1 MSNSYKELK
10 DKQMAETN
18 AFPIKAAF
26 SDEQFRKV
34 VEEWNLSFDEN
45 SDDYFGKQLASLGY
59 GVLIRKKDVKA
70 FNDMLN
76 RHRKEH
82 QKAIKEDTT
91 GEGYIYDMFV
101 YELQNYEYGYTGC
114 VDDTLEALGISRE
127 TLQQNAAMSQ
137 ALAKARKYVMSLD
150 D

>member
-1 MSNSYKELK
+1 MSNLYKELI
-10 DKQMAETN
+10 DKQMAEINVFPVKTATN
-18 AFPIKAAF
+18 N
-26 SDEQFRKV
+26 EQFKKIV
-34 VEEWNLSFDEN
+34 NEWNLSFNEN
-45 SDDYFGKQLASLGY
+45 SDNFYGKQLVPVSLGMF
-59 GVLIRKKDVKA
+59 IRKKDVKA

-137 ALAKARKYVMSLD
+137 ALAKARKFVMSLD

>member
-26 SDEQFRKV
+26 GDEQFRKV

-45 SDDYFGKQLASLGY
+45 SDNYFG
-59 GVLIRKKDVKA
+59 
-70 FNDMLN
+70 N
-76 RHRKEH
+76 
-82 QKAIKEDTT
+82 
-91 GEGYIYDMFV
+91 
-101 YELQNYEYGYTGC
+101 EYGYTGC

-137 ALAKARKYVMSLD
+137 ALAKDVNLL
-150 D
+150 

>member
-1 MSNSYKELK
+1 MSNLYKELI
-10 DKQMAETN
+10 DKQMAEINVFPVKTATN
-18 AFPIKAAF
+18 N
-26 SDEQFRKV
+26 EQFRKV

-45 SDDYFGKQLASLGY
+45 SDDYFGKQLASLGC

-76 RHRKEH
+76 RHREEH
-82 QKAIKEDTT
+82 QKAIEEDTT
-91 GEGYIYDMFV
+91 GEGYIYEMFV

-137 ALAKARKYVMSLD
+137 ALAKARKFVMSLD

>member
-1 MSNSYKELK
+1 MSNLYKELI
-10 DKQMAETN
+10 DKQMAEINVFPVKTATN
-18 AFPIKAAF
+18 N
-26 SDEQFRKV
+26 EQFKKIV
-34 VEEWNLSFDEN
+34 NEWNLSFNEN
-45 SDDYFGKQLASLGY
+45 SDNYFGKQLASLGC

-137 ALAKARKYVMSLD
+137 ALAKARKFVMSLD

>member
-1 MSNSYKELK
+1 MSNLYKELI

-18 AFPIKAAF
+18 AFPVKTATNSEHFKKI
-26 SDEQFRKV
+26 V
-34 VEEWNLSFDEN
+34 NEWNLSC
-45 SDDYFGKQLASLGY
+45 YGKQLVQSGISMF
-59 GVLIRKKDVKA
+59 IRKKDVKA

-76 RHRKEH
+76 RHREEH
-82 QKAIKEDTT
+82 QKAIEEDTT

-137 ALAKARKYVMSLD
+137 ALEKARKFVMSLD

>member
-1 MSNSYKELK
+1 MSNLYKELI
-10 DKQMAETN
+10 DKQMAEINVFPVKTATN
-18 AFPIKAAF
+18 N
-26 SDEQFRKV
+26 EQFKKIV
-34 VEEWNLSFDEN
+34 NEWNLSFNEN
-45 SDDYFGKQLASLGY
+45 SDNFYGKQLVPLSLGMF
-59 GVLIRKKDVKA
+59 IRKKDVKA

-76 RHRKEH
+76 RHREEH
-82 QKAIKEDTT
+82 QKAIEEDTT

-137 ALAKARKYVMSLD
+137 ALAKARKFVMSLD

>member
-1 MSNSYKELK
+1 
-10 DKQMAETN
+10 
-18 AFPIKAAF
+18 
-26 SDEQFRKV
+26 
-34 VEEWNLSFDEN
+34 
-45 SDDYFGKQLASLGY
+45 
-59 GVLIRKKDVKA
+59 
-70 FNDMLN
+70 MLN
-76 RHRKEH
+76 RHREEH

-127 TLQQNAAMSQ
+127 TLQQNTAMSQ
-137 ALAKARKYVMSLD
+137 ALEKARKFVMSLD